1 MYSPKIREDL
11 IPLLYQLKLCLD
23 KPMTEILDDIVR
35 PEVMEMYSL
44 FCKEEHS
51 FYSVNEEERR

>member
-23 KPMTEILDDIVR
+23 KPMTEILDDIALPKKR
-35 PEVMEMYSL
+35 LLLINSSSA
-44 FCKEEHS
+44 CKM
-51 FYSVNEEERR
+51 